1 MSQAPSTQ
9 PRPQP
14 ATANAAGDPPSAE
27 TLVRSIGG
35 LAARLSELMIKETA
49 LLKVG
54 RSSDVAAL
62 QLAKAEL
69 ARAYSGHWLQLKAV
83 RDEFAGLAPNL
94 TEAFRQ
100 QLDKLT
106 ATAVE
111 NEKALR
117 RVHRATDRVLGI
129 IARAI
134 REQRTASTGYTKT
147 NLPARRVAGTRGLT
161 LDRRF

>member
-1 MSQAPSTQ
+1 MSQAPPIPT
-9 PRPQP
+9 PPP
-14 ATANAAGDPPSAE
+14 APLPVSAE

-49 LLKVG
+49 LLNAG
-54 RSSDVAAL
+54 RTKDISEL
-62 QLAKAEL
+62 QLAKADL
-69 ARAYSGHWLQLKAV
+69 ARAYAGRWAQLKAQ
-83 RDEFAGLAPNL
+83 RAEIAGLAPNL
-94 TEAFRQ
+94 AEALRQ
-100 QLDKLT
+100 QLAKLSVV
-106 ATAVE
+106 AVE

-117 RVHRATDRVLGI
+117 GVQRATDRVLGI

-147 NLPARRVAGTRGLT
+147 NLPSHRIRGTLGVT